1 MNVAKNEEKVCEKR
15 LKRLGYELVDLGT
28 DFESPAHLYCVFDT
42 RSCMLVSNSLLTLD
56 DIERFIASKKKK

>member
-1 MNVAKNEEKVCEKR
+1 MDVAKNETTVCERR

-28 DFESPAHLYCVFDT
+28 DLDSPAHLYCVFDMN
-42 RSCMLVSNSLLTLD
+42 SCMMVSDSLLTLD

>member
-42 RSCMLVSNSLLTLD
+42 HSCMLVSNSLLTLD
-56 DIERFIASKKKK
+56 DIERFIVSRKKK